1 MGRKER
7 RAKERQERKESIR
20 MTPDRIYELK
30 QKTANE
36 AVRRVQEIEKG
47 KEKQRAETAL
57 DMLLLFGMT
66 YLHEQ
71 KGWGKQRLDC
81 ALTDEN
87 CIFVAERG
95 TCTGCPIAEEAE
107 KRGYR

>member
-1 MGRKER
+1 MQIIINILAG
-7 RAKERQERKESIR
+7 I
-20 MTPDRIYELK
+20 
-30 QKTANE
+30 
-36 AVRRVQEIEKG
+36 G
-47 KEKQRAETAL
+47 
-57 DMLLLFGMT
+57 
-66 YLHEQ
+66 
-71 KGWGKQRLDC
+71 

>member
-66 YLHEQ
+66 YIHMKLREMFSQ
-71 KGWGKQRLDC
+71 NETAYQNSEMTLVLR
-81 ALTDEN
+81 
-87 CIFVAERG
+87 R
-95 TCTGCPIAEEAE
+95 P
-107 KRGYR
+107 

>member
-36 AVRRVQEIEKG
+36 AVRRVQEIEKRQG
-47 KEKQRAETAL
+47 KAAS
-57 DMLLLFGMT
+57 G
-66 YLHEQ
+66 
-71 KGWGKQRLDC
+71 DC
-81 ALTDEN
+81 SGHASPVRHD
-87 CIFVAERG
+87 IPA
-95 TCTGCPIAEEAE
+95 
-107 KRGYR
+107 

>member
-47 KEKQRAETAL
+47 KEKAASGDYSGHASPVRHDIPA
-57 DMLLLFGMT
+57 
-66 YLHEQ
+66 
-71 KGWGKQRLDC
+71 
-81 ALTDEN
+81 
-87 CIFVAERG
+87 
-95 TCTGCPIAEEAE
+95 
-107 KRGYR
+107 

>member
-47 KEKQRAETAL
+47 KESSERR
-57 DMLLLFGMT
+57 LL
-66 YLHEQ
+66 
-71 KGWGKQRLDC
+71 W
-81 ALTDEN
+81 
-87 CIFVAERG
+87 
-95 TCTGCPIAEEAE
+95 TCFSCSA
-107 KRGYR
+107 

>member
-47 KEKQRAETAL
+47 KEKQPI
-57 DMLLLFGMT
+57 
-66 YLHEQ
+66 
-71 KGWGKQRLDC
+71 C

-87 CIFVAERG
+87 CIFIAERG

>member
-36 AVRRVQEIEKG
+36 AVIHMKLREMFSQN
-47 KEKQRAETAL
+47 ETAYQNSE
-57 DMLLLFGMT
+57 MT
-66 YLHEQ
+66 LVL
-71 KGWGKQRLDC
+71 R
-81 ALTDEN
+81 
-87 CIFVAERG
+87 R
-95 TCTGCPIAEEAE
+95 P
-107 KRGYR
+107 

>member
-36 AVRRVQEIEKG
+36 AVRRVQEKK
-47 KEKQRAETAL
+47 KEKEET
-57 DMLLLFGMT
+57 
-66 YLHEQ
+66 EE
-71 KGWGKQRLDC
+71 KQPIC

>member
-47 KEKQRAETAL
+47 KEKQRE
-57 DMLLLFGMT
+57 
-66 YLHEQ
+66 
-71 KGWGKQRLDC
+71 
-81 ALTDEN
+81 
-87 CIFVAERG
+87 AERMAKINDLIPVMKQTAELAGFEVVGRITLRDKG
-95 TCTGCPIAEEAE
+95 TGKE
-107 KRGYR
+107 YR

>member
-1 MGRKER
+1 MRTMEESIEQK
-7 RAKERQERKESIR
+7 AQERA
-20 MTPDRIYELK
+20 DRKLQYIK
-30 QKTANE
+30 QL
-36 AVRRVQEIEKG
+36 I
-47 KEKQRAETAL
+47 
-57 DMLLLFGMT
+57 
-66 YLHEQ
+66 
-71 KGWGKQRLDC
+71 C

>member
-1 MGRKER
+1 MRKK
-7 RAKERQERKESIR
+7 AAGI
-20 MTPDRIYELK
+20 LK
-30 QKTANE
+30 
-36 AVRRVQEIEKG
+36 AVWTIVISVALISAGLMWVIVNITMDAHREKK
-47 KEKQRAETAL
+47 KEKEET
-57 DMLLLFGMT
+57 
-66 YLHEQ
+66 EE
-71 KGWGKQRLDC
+71 KQLIC